1 MKKWILTVFGVQPI
15 LGKRVAAIDEK
26 IERIAMYPFGNTRE
40 QCAQIIYLNGY
51 KARLVNL
58 KIMADVISK
67 RIGQDR
73 AKDLAAYAAG
83 KSAREIASTN
93 GNNQFT
99 VYRRIMKSVAE
110 ATEELADCGYDER
123 KMARDYG
130 GMKFIRAVMAGLE
143 GKLRGK

>member
-26 IERIAMYPFGNTRE
+26 IERIA
-40 QCAQIIYLNGY
+40 IIYLNGY

-110 ATEELADCGYDER
+110 ATEELEDCGYDER
-123 KMARDYG
+123 KMDRDYG

>member
-26 IERIAMYPFGNTRE
+26 IERIAMYPFGNTLE

-67 RIGQDR
+67 RIGEDR
-73 AKDLAAYAAG
+73 AKDLAAYL
-83 KSAREIASTN
+83 SLIH
-93 GNNQFT
+93 
-99 VYRRIMKSVAE
+99 I
-110 ATEELADCGYDER
+110 
-123 KMARDYG
+123 
-130 GMKFIRAVMAGLE
+130 
-143 GKLRGK
+143 